1 MFAKYDHYRSGSVVS
16 SSTCVRSWISH
27 VTCSTAII
35 STNIKAKAKQ
45 DQNNENVNASTFTS
59 VACRGLILLQ
69 LKNFACHASS
79 SDDLMKEIESQI
91 QVDIGKAG

>member
-1 MFAKYDHYRSGSVVS
+1 MFAKYDHYRSGSAVS
-16 SSTCVRSWISH
+16 SSTCVRSWTSH
-27 VTCSTAII
+27 VTII

-45 DQNNENVNASTFTS
+45 DQNNKNVNASTFTS